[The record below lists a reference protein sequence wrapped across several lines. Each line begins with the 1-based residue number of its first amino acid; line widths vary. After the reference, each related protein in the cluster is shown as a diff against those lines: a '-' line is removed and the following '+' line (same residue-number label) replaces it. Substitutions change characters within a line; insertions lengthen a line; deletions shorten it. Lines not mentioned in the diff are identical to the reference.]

1 MEITKIKPAFE
12 DDRGSIWDFL
22 TDENVH
28 HIGFLISKKGAI
40 RGKHYHKEQK
50 QYTLVL
56 NGKIKVTVKNLQ
68 NDNSVM
74 ETTELGKMDMVFF
87 PPYLYQEAL
96 TDFMQR
102 GHFTRHIRK
111 MRALYKERRTAL
123 VDSIRATFGS
133 EIEQPPPTLP

>member
-68 NDNSVM
+68 NHNSIV
-74 ETTELGKMDMVFF
+74 ETKELGKMVMVFF
-87 PPYLYQEAL
+87 PPYLYHAIEAL
-96 TDFMQR
+96 EDSECLI
-102 GHFTRHIRK
+102 FTSKSRK
-111 MRALYKERRTAL
+111 
-123 VDSIRATFGS
+123 DSGYEEDTFRVQDINS
-133 EIEQPPPTLP
+133 FKIQ

>member
-68 NDNSVM
+68 NDNSVV
-74 ETTELGKMDMVFF
+74 ETTELGKMDMVLF
-87 PPYLYQEAL
+87 PPYLYHAIEAL
-96 TDFMQR
+96 EDSECLI
-102 GHFTRHIRK
+102 FTSKSRK
-111 MRALYKERRTAL
+111 
-123 VDSIRATFGS
+123 DSGYEEDTFRVQDINS
-133 EIEQPPPTLP
+133 FNLQ

>member
-68 NDNSVM
+68 NDNSVV
-74 ETTELGKMDMVFF
+74 ETTELCKMDMVLF
-87 PPYLYQEAL
+87 PPYLYHAIEAL
-96 TDFMQR
+96 EDSECLI
-102 GHFTRHIRK
+102 FTSKSRK
-111 MRALYKERRTAL
+111 
-123 VDSIRATFGS
+123 DSGYEEDTFRVPDINS
-133 EIEQPPPTLP
+133 FKTQ